1 MNKKAII
8 TKISKSDEYV
18 EKGESYIGIEED
30 EPKLGSLYSLILDDG
45 IFTTSILKDIIETET
60 GFELNTVNGSKYSI
74 QYTTEEVSDIE

>member
-18 EKGESYIGIEED
+18 EKGESYIGTEED

>member
-18 EKGESYIGIEED
+18 EKGESYIGIEEN
-30 EPKLGSLYSLILDDG
+30 EPKLDSLYSLILEDG

-60 GFELNTVNGSKYSI
+60 GFELITVNGSKYSI